1 MVVDE
6 TSRKLIYN
14 ATTEDDI
21 LNLNVTSE
29 STNLGENVRDKDR
42 SANWGTPQD
51 VEQIE
56 HRRETNPEMDALY
69 ILSPMTHI
77 VDCLMADFERKRYR
91 KARLVWTSGQYF
103 RRRSNAPALTSLRSP
118 RSPTTSS
125 AGTISNGARTDR
137 GVSGYEH
144 QFLSQRIAR
153 GDFSGSL
160 ELSGLVPPRL

>member
-29 STNLGENVRDKDR
+29 STNLGENIRDKDR

-103 RRRSNAPALTSLRSP
+103 RRRSNASTLTSLRSP

-125 AGTISNGARTDR
+125 AGTISDSTRTDC
-137 GVSGYEH
+137 GVPGYEY

-160 ELSGLVPPRL
+160 ELSGLVPSRL